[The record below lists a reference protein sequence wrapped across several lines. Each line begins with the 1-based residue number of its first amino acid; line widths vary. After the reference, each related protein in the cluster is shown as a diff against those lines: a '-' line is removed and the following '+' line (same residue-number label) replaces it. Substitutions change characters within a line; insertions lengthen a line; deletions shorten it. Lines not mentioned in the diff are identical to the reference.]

1 LNIEAMKVVFQ
12 AHNNG
17 RRKQIVQRY
26 KELITIGG
34 ENKSFKDTKI
44 NEELERQLS
53 LLQYS
58 SQIL

>member
-1 LNIEAMKVVFQ
+1 MKVVFQ
-12 AHNNG
+12 AHNNR

-26 KELITIGG
+26 KDKSIGG
-34 ENKSFKDTKI
+34 ENKLFRDIKI
-44 NEELERQLS
+44 KEELERQLS

>member
-1 LNIEAMKVVFQ
+1 LNIEAMKVIFQ
-12 AHNNG
+12 AHNNR

-26 KELITIGG
+26 KDKRG
-34 ENKSFKDTKI
+34 ENKSFKDIKI
-44 NEELERQLS
+44 KEELERQLS